1 MRARGGPRFL
11 GCGMTSS
18 AEIGFRIPSQPDT
31 GDGNT
36 VEVQRERNEFLDTSM
51 RYQASIQFL
60 DGKIKGMKKALSGG
74 GQG

>member
-1 MRARGGPRFL
+1 M
-11 GCGMTSS
+11 
-18 AEIGFRIPSQPDT
+18 
-31 GDGNT
+31 
-36 VEVQRERNEFLDTSM
+36 EVQRERNEFLDTSM